1 MVRLG
6 DRKENVDGY
15 DIVIISKNYF
25 EKLKQD
31 SWTCASENRDLYK
44 STSKISQTFDLR
56 FFIFKTSKITVLLG
70 SAIYYSDLFWLN
82 YCNYSNLV

>member
-31 SWTCASENRDLYK
+31 LWPCASETRDLY
-44 STSKISQTFDLR
+44 
-56 FFIFKTSKITVLLG
+56 
-70 SAIYYSDLFWLN
+70 
-82 YCNYSNLV
+82 